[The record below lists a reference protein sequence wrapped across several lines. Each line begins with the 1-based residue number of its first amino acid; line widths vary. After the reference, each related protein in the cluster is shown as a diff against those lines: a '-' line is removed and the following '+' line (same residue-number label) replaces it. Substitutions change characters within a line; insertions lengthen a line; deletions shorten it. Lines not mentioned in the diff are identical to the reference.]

1 MQGPE
6 WPKLPTAAEVR
17 EEAYRVTSE
26 IFSRRIRSSQMLFTE
41 EEVSALLTELL
52 DAQFQV
58 IMKRQLESMSQLDAR
73 LARLERGGG

>member
-1 MQGPE
+1 
-6 WPKLPTAAEVR
+6 
-17 EEAYRVTSE
+17 
-26 IFSRRIRSSQMLFTE
+26 MLFTE